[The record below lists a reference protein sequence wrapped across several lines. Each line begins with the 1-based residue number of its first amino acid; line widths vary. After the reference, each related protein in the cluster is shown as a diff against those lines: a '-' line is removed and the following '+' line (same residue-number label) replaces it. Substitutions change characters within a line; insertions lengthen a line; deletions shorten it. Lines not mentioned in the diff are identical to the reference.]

1 MRICL
6 SLHHF
11 LDAGAG
17 APGAVLS
24 LAEGLRQ
31 LGVDAT
37 AVGFNILPKA
47 LQGRLANLA
56 YPFWL
61 AGWLWRRRYQFDVVD
76 GSTGD
81 LWVFGLLPRRRGQ
94 LLVTHT
100 HGLEHV
106 GHVRLMN
113 DVKAGRAC
121 VSWKYPF
128 YRGSYRLF
136 EVAQS
141 LRCADL
147 CLFLNNHEMEFAVA
161 RLGIPAELCHVV
173 ANGCSD
179 VLLDEA
185 PTLPKS
191 GGGLRI
197 VQLGSYI
204 ARKGIKTGAAV
215 LERFLRDHPDSRMTF
230 LGASCPAPRVL
241 ADYPDDL
248 QDRIDVIERFDRGEL
263 MKLVADKQ
271 VLLFPSLF
279 EGAPL
284 ALVEGM
290 ACGLVP
296 VVSDIPGVREVVTEG
311 VDALTFPAGDV
322 DACLVQ
328 LGRLADDR
336 ALLDRLGRGARHRAE
351 AYRWTTI
358 AQGRVELYRT
368 YLARRVNGRR

>member
-11 LDAGAG
+11 LDSSAG

-24 LAEGLRQ
+24 LADGLRQ
-31 LGVDAT
+31 LGVDAMV
-37 AVGFNILPKA
+37 VGFDILPKA
-47 LQGRLANLA
+47 LQGRLATLA

-61 AGWLWRRRYQFDVVD
+61 AGWLWRRRHRFDVVD

-81 LWVFGLLPRRRGQ
+81 VWVYGLLPRRRGQ

-106 GHVRLMN
+106 GHVRLMD
-113 DVKAGRAC
+113 DVKAGRGR

-141 LRCADL
+141 LRCAEL
-147 CLFLNNHEMEFAVA
+147 CLFLNEHEKAYA
-161 RLGIPAELCHVV
+161 IAQLGVSADISHVV

-179 VLLDEA
+179 VLLDEVPA
-185 PTLPKS
+185 LPKPE
-191 GGGLRI
+191 GGLRI

-204 ARKGIKTGAAV
+204 GRKGTRTAAAV
-215 LERFLRDHPDSRMTF
+215 LERFLRDYPDSRMTF
-230 LGASCPAPRVL
+230 LGASCPAQRVL

-248 QDRIDVIERFDRGEL
+248 HERIEVVERFDRAEL
-263 MKLVADKQ
+263 MKLLAQ
-271 VLLFPSLF
+271 THVLLFPSLF

-296 VVSDIPGVREVVTEG
+296 VASDIPGVREVVTDG
-311 VDALTFPAGDV
+311 IDALTFPVGDV
-322 DACLVQ
+322 EACRVQ

-368 YLARRVNGRR
+368 YLARRASGQR